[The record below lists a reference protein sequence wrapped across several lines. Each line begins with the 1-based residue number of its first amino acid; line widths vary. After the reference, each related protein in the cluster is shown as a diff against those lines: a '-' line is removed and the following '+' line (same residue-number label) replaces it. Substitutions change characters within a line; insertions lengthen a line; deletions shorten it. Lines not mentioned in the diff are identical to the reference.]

1 MGPSLLSINQ
11 NIWNPPSALLQTL
24 FFAASFRLSSSL
36 NEFNVME
43 QLRLCGIFGHYSRL
57 VALFYMFW
65 ILQYQILQAVFVLR
79 AWKRVSPEVMQLSP
93 CQLPRSF

>member
-11 NIWNPPSALLQTL
+11 NIWNPPSALLQTF

-43 QLRLCGIFGHYSRL
+43 QLRLCGI

-79 AWKRVSPEVMQLSP
+79 AWKRVSPEIMQLSP